1 MEKIFEILVIFS
13 CRFLVIMILKVLNIQ
28 KKKKKYET
36 KKRISMKL
44 NFVDFNIYGFK
55 ILKNLNILNIVKYKI
70 FSL

>member
-1 MEKIFEILVIFS
+1 MPIFGNYDFESFEYS
-13 CRFLVIMILKVLNIQ
+13 

-55 ILKNLNILNIVKYKI
+55 ILKNLNILNIVK
-70 FSL
+70 